1 MNKFEFSPAD
11 GLMDKTSFPTNL
23 GSETEARQ
31 QFMTLFNQ
39 IKDFTNNEVNEINN
53 IEKTVNGE
61 RNYTTNGYK
70 TIGDFIINW
79 GTVTDVANNS
89 NVSVSYAKSFK
100 NKCFVSFA
108 NGNYKNSQGYVLHTN
123 SFGLTG
129 GTIYKYHAAGGSSK
143 DDVFWVAIGY

>member
-39 IKDFTNNEVNEINN
+39 IKDFTNNVVNEIND
-53 IEKTVNGE
+53 IEKIVNSE
-61 RNYTTNGYK
+61 RSYTTNGYK

-79 GTVTDVANNS
+79 GTVTNMANNS

-100 NKCFVSFA
+100 NK
-108 NGNYKNSQGYVLHTN
+108 
-123 SFGLTG
+123 
-129 GTIYKYHAAGGSSK
+129 
-143 DDVFWVAIGY
+143 